1 MDEEEKEAGIMDGK
15 QRGKDGREGVV
26 MAHMVIQW
34 YIELVTVTSHYFQ
47 HCNCPVS
54 LLVLHAVC
62 AQQNA
67 APGTLD
73 ISSTNCE
80 LLLLAGLCC

>member
-1 MDEEEKEAGIMDGK
+1 
-15 QRGKDGREGVV
+15 

-34 YIELVTVTSHYFQ
+34 HIELVTVTSHYCQ
-47 HCNCPVS
+47 HCQLSSVTARAMCAMCAHYCQHCQLSSVT
-54 LLVLHAVC
+54 ARAMC

-67 APGTLD
+67 APGTLH